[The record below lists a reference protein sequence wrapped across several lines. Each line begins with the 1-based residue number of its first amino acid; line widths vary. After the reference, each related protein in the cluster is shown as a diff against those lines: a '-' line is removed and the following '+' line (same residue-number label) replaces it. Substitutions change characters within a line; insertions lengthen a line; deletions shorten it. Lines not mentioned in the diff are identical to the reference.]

1 MLGVLVSKLY
11 QRLFTLV
18 CILVR
23 NFSKPCR
30 CIICGIH
37 VQDTALDI
45 WSSHQLG
52 LQCTLS
58 MNAQTSAT

>member
-1 MLGVLVSKLY
+1 
-11 QRLFTLV
+11 LV
-18 CILVR
+18 CIFVR

-30 CIICGIH
+30 CIICNIH
-37 VQDTALDI
+37 VQDTALD
-45 WSSHQLG
+45 SHQLG